1 MLPLDQI
8 VKNVG
13 GYTKWKSLD
22 HGPIFAMD
30 LDIQRND
37 VGRRNIPS
45 QEQLLIIWR

>member
-13 GYTKWKSLD
+13 GYIKWKFLD
-22 HGPIFAMD
+22 HNPFFAMD

-37 VGRRNIPS
+37 VGKKYIPS
-45 QEQLLIIWR
+45 WEQLLIIWR